1 MKEHVMAAVTSAPA
15 KIILFGEH
23 GVNRQQPALATAVDL
38 RTYCRVTRRD
48 DRGFSLAAGARR
60 EEGDL
65 AGLAAFKA
73 AIDGL
78 REAKALD
85 AIREQ
90 ARDFF
95 APTRYVLAH
104 VAERTGA
111 GFDVTW
117 RSDLPIGSGL
127 GSGAAANTSMV
138 LAALI
143 AAGRTPDP
151 KAGRDEIVQMAWQG
165 DIIAH
170 GGVASSLDSSTST
183 YGGLVRY
190 TTAHGAEVLPFSAHL
205 PIVIG
210 DTQVQHNTAALN
222 THVRR
227 WLEERPVRMRLFGDM
242 GWIVGQAT
250 AALRAEDLPTLGHLM
265 SIHQLFQEKM
275 GTSIP
280 KAEQLIEAALTAGAL
295 GAKISGSGGGGII
308 IALAQPAD
316 QAAVAAAIQQAGGR
330 SFIATS
336 GADGARVETDD
347 AWATL
352 APQESETD

>member
-1 MKEHVMAAVTSAPA
+1 MAVVTSAPA

-38 RTYCRVTRRD
+38 RTYCRVARRD
-48 DRGFSLAAGARR
+48 DGRYSLTAGARR

-65 AGLAAFKA
+65 ARLAAFKA

-78 REAKALD
+78 RAATALD

-95 APTRYVLAH
+95 APGRYVLAH
-104 VAERTGA
+104 VAARTGA
-111 GFDVTW
+111 GFDVAW

-138 LAALI
+138 LGALT
-143 AAGRTPDP
+143 ATNVTPG
-151 KAGRDEIVQMAWQG
+151 KEEIVQLAWQG

-183 YGGLVRY
+183 YGGLLRY

-242 GWIVGQAT
+242 GWVVGQAT
-250 AALRAEDLPTLGHLM
+250 AALQTGDLATLGHLM

-280 KAEQLIEAALTAGAL
+280 QAEQLIEAALAAGSL

-308 IALAQPAD
+308 IALAQPEM
-316 QAAVAAAIQQAGGR
+316 QAAVAAAIQQAGGQW
-330 SFIATS
+330 FIVTS
-336 GADGARVETDD
+336 GADGARVESDD
-347 AWATL
+347 AWAT
-352 APQESETD
+352 PVTQESEAS

>member
-1 MKEHVMAAVTSAPA
+1 MAVVTSAPA

-38 RTYCRVTRRD
+38 RTYCRVARRD
-48 DRGFSLAAGARR
+48 DGRYSLTAGTRR
-60 EEGDL
+60 EEGDR
-65 AGLAAFKA
+65 ARLAAFQA
-73 AIDGL
+73 EVDGL
-78 REAKALD
+78 RAAAALD

-104 VAERTGA
+104 VAARTGA
-111 GFDVTW
+111 GFDVAW

-138 LAALI
+138 LAALT
-143 AAGRTPDP
+143 AARPGGTRTPG
-151 KAGRDEIVQMAWQG
+151 KAEIVQMAWQG

-242 GWIVGQAT
+242 GWVVGQAT
-250 AALRAEDLPTLGHLM
+250 AALQTGDLATLGHLM
-265 SIHQLFQEKM
+265 NIHQLFQAKM

-280 KAEQLIEAALTAGAL
+280 QAEQLIEAALAAGSL

-308 IALAQPAD
+308 IALAQPEN

-330 SFIATS
+330 SFIVTS
-336 GADGARVETDD
+336 GAGGARVERDD
-347 AWATL
+347 AWATPV
-352 APQESETD
+352 PQESEAS

>member
-1 MKEHVMAAVTSAPA
+1 MTVVTSAPA

-38 RTYCRVTRRD
+38 RTTCRVTLRRD
-48 DRGFSLAAGARR
+48 GGYSLTAGARA
-60 EEGDL
+60 EVGDPAQL
-65 AGLAAFKA
+65 VAFKTL
-73 AIDGL
+73 IDGL
-78 REAKALD
+78 RADTALD

-104 VAERTGA
+104 VVARTGA
-111 GFDVTW
+111 GFDVAW

-138 LAALI
+138 LAALT
-143 AAGRTPDP
+143 AAGIAPDR
-151 KAGRDEIVQMAWQG
+151 AEIVQLAWQG

-170 GGVASSLDSSTST
+170 GGVASSLDASTCT

-190 TTAHGAEVLPFSAHL
+190 TTAHGAEVLPIRAHL

-227 WLEERPVRMRLFGDM
+227 WLDEKPVRLRLFGDM
-242 GWIVGQAT
+242 GWVVAQAT
-250 AALRAEDLPTLGHLM
+250 TALQSGDLAALGHLM
-265 SIHQLFQEKM
+265 NIHQLFQEKL
-275 GTSIP
+275 GTSIAP
-280 KAEQLIEAALTAGAL
+280 AEQLIEAALAAGSL

-308 IALAQPAD
+308 IALVQLEN

-330 SFIATS
+330 GFIVTA
-336 GADGARVETDD
+336 GADGVRVEADD
-347 AWATL
+347 AWASP
-352 APQESETD
+352 APTKPIESETNHGRDH